1 MIRAIKQSISRRQMQ
16 ALRLGSFL
24 WLLCVIGSSFS
35 PAVAAEKPETKPRT
49 MLTGEVNQLLVL
61 CSAAGLTLDKPS
73 VPAEITKLR
82 LGSTAAYSGLR
93 AGDQILDAKVDQ
105 NILQLTL
112 QRGDKKFQ
120 ARMAVD
126 SKALKSMVPKSEPV
140 KLAVQSVP
148 KNVSLSS
155 RHLATNITEAQAEKI
170 LSEYNFIIL
179 IDRSGSMGEAENGG
193 HSLLDPDAAVMANKL
208 AWVKNNITTFGD
220 FLRARTSGPITLIP
234 FNSSYT
240 VEVVNSPAD
249 LRHVVNNLRPEG
261 GTNLTSALSHAVSLA
276 LSENRKQM
284 VVVMTDGMNNIG
296 NLEQTMIE
304 ATRFVPPGQVV
315 VSFIQIGNDV
325 SGIDAVLNLDTGL
338 VAKGAKYD
346 MVDAKYFTDV
356 KQHGLKQVLADAIIR
371 ATVPRKK

>member
-1 MIRAIKQSISRRQMQ
+1 
-16 ALRLGSFL
+16 
-24 WLLCVIGSSFS
+24 
-35 PAVAAEKPETKPRT
+35 

-126 SKALKSMVPKSEPV
+126 SKALKSMVPKSEPI

-148 KNVSLSS
+148 KTISQGS
-155 RHLATNITEAQAEKI
+155 RHLATNITEAQAEQI
-170 LSEYNFIIL
+170 LCEYNFIIL

-193 HSLLDPDAAVMANKL
+193 HSQFMDPDAAVMANKL
-208 AWVKNNITTFGD
+208 AWVKNNITTFAD
-220 FLRARTSGPITLIP
+220 FLRARTSGPVTFIP

-249 LRHVVNNLRPEG
+249 LRYVVNNLKAEG
-261 GTNLTSALSHAVSLA
+261 GTNLTSALSHAVSMALA
-276 LSENRKQM
+276 ENRKQM
-284 VVVMTDGMNNIG
+284 IVVMTDGMNNIG

-346 MVDAKYFTDV
+346 MVDAKYFTDI

-371 ATVPRKK
+371 ATAPRKK